1 MPLSQLL
8 LTYLFS
14 LFVFLGIDFV
24 WLSFVAKNFY
34 RQHIGHLMTSSP
46 KLLPAGI
53 FYLTFVIGV
62 ILFAVLPGLKDGSL
76 SKTLLLAAAFGFF
89 TYSTYDLTNLATLK
103 NWPLIVT
110 LIDIVW
116 GMFIASVTALAA
128 FLFNKYIF
136 K

>member
-1 MPLSQLL
+1 MNLSRLIF
-8 LTYLFS
+8 TYLFS
-14 LFVFLGIDFV
+14 LFVFLGIDFI
-24 WLSFVAKNFY
+24 WLSFIAKNFY
-34 RQHIGHLMTSSP
+34 RQHIGHLMASSP
-46 KLLPAGI
+46 QLLPAGI
-53 FYLTFVIGV
+53 FYLTFVVGV
-62 ILFAVLPGLKDGSL
+62 IIFAALPGLKESSL

-110 LIDIVW
+110 IVDIIW

-128 FLFNKYIF
+128 FLFNKYLL